1 MRMRNVCFAVIAVML
16 FSGAAGPKAQWL
28 TKKGAKP
35 DDRVLGRAYGGDF
48 VTCNRVTVKMAE
60 IADVVLVDTNMSC
73 PSNHP
78 YSASIDGGGGDDGSE
93 AKAKA
98 DRDKIERLKQ
108 KSKP

>member
-16 FSGAAGPKAQWL
+16 FSGATSQRAQWL
-28 TKKGAKP
+28 TKKGARP
-35 DDRVLGRAYGGDF
+35 DDRVLGRASGGDF
-48 VTCNRVTVKMAE
+48 ITCNRVTVKMAE
-60 IADVVLVDTNMSC
+60 IEDYLLVDTNMSC

-78 YSASIDGGGGDDGSE
+78 YSADIDGGGDDGSA